1 MSILV
6 LARIL
11 SLFDLIHFLIFFNIA
26 GAPQIAMGAGKLTPC
41 ICGFVD
47 NIRNTLCGPRYWC
60 ASRQNAHQCHVL
72 FIINLNLK

>member
-6 LARIL
+6 SVRIL

-26 GAPQIAMGAGKLTPC
+26 GAPPFVKGGFHPC
-41 ICGFVD
+41 TCVVD
-47 NIRNTLCGPRYWC
+47 EFTDRRSCGPRYWC
-60 ASRQNAHQCHVL
+60 QDHETAQECDVL